1 MSLKISDISE
11 LSKKYRS
18 MLFAAA
24 FLLVAA
30 AVFIKLNGYGFS
42 SLTGGAAAFHTAV
55 VLACIVGAVIALPF
69 LHKLSVEKNFLVIW
83 TLLSMVYMF
92 SGTVFKAPDETGHFY
107 RSYEISVG
115 GVVSEVQEGTG
126 QGGRELPLDVDLTL
140 LENSWQSF
148 SENKGMT
155 LTENEPFLV
164 FTNLSLYCPVSY
176 LPQSAGIF
184 VARHLTDNI
193 AVIAY
198 AGRVTNWLVITLVLF
213 FAIKVIPMKKEL
225 LMLFSL
231 LPMNIYEST
240 SLSPDGLVVAV
251 AFLMFAYVLHLR
263 FVQKDK
269 LKFGQYVLLYV
280 MALAISLLKIVYLPI
295 CMIYFLIPAERFGS
309 TNKKLI
315 HAAVM
320 ALLAVGSNLV
330 WLSICKKF
338 LTIPGTDANEQ
349 LRYILHDP
357 INYVVVM
364 VRTAVHSAERWALMM
379 IGGYLGALNIETSK
393 LLALVY
399 LLMLVIAFIDLPR
412 VAAWRRA
419 GKSGETAEKTVW
431 SENIIFGVIV
441 FAIIMLINA
450 SIYLQWTPP
459 HSDMI
464 KGIQGRYFIA
474 LLPPLYFALHNPT
487 KVFSASQSENKTV
500 TVSAEYLILFINV
513 CAGIDVLLACL

>member
-1 MSLKISDISE
+1 MGLKISEWLGS
-11 LSKKYRS
+11 SKKYKY
-18 MLFAAA
+18 LFFAAA
-24 FLLVAA
+24 FLLLAA
-30 AVFIKLNGYGFS
+30 AVFIKLNSYGFS

-55 VLACIVGAVIALPF
+55 VLVLIAGALAALPF
-69 LHKLSVEKNFLVIW
+69 LQKLSVEKNFLVIW

-148 SENKGMT
+148 SDNKGMT

-184 VARHLTDNI
+184 IARQLTDNV

-198 AGRVTNWLVITLVLF
+198 AGRIANWLVITLTLF
-213 FAIKVIPMKKEL
+213 FAIKVMPMKKEL
-225 LMLFSL
+225 LLLFSL

-240 SLSPDGLVVAV
+240 SLAPDGLVVAV

-309 TNKKLI
+309 TAKKLI

-330 WLSICKKF
+330 WLMICKKF
-338 LTIPGTDANEQ
+338 LTIPGTDSNEQ
-349 LRYILHDP
+349 LRYILSDP
-357 INYVVVM
+357 LNYVVVM
-364 VRTAVHSAERWALMM
+364 VRTAVHNAVRWGLMM

-399 LLMLVIAFIDLPR
+399 LLMLFIAFIDLPR
-412 VAAWRRA
+412 VIAWRKA
-419 GKSGETAEKTVW
+419 KKSGDTAEKTVI
-431 SENIIFGVIV
+431 SENVIFGVIV

-450 SIYLQWTPP
+450 SIYIQWTPP

-474 LLPPLYFALHNPT
+474 LLPPLYFALHNPA
-487 KVFSASQSENKTV
+487 KVFKSEQHDNSLV
-500 TVSAEYLILFINV
+500 TVSAEYVILFINV